1 MPVDV
6 SDAGVRRIHE
16 LFLNVCARH
25 ANEPALFLPST
36 KMLTFK
42 QLLAESRKVQH
53 ALAPLI
59 ESGKRDQL
67 VGIYMER
74 TTHFFASIFGALLG
88 GLGYVPV
95 STKYEEGR
103 IKYILE
109 FSAPVAVLSYVPH
122 STDSPRA
129 GRPRPRSR
137 HTARR
142 TCRLTVRP
150 SAATR
155 RERPRRRLHLRPTGR
170 PKGVMIEHH
179 SVCNLVHAKR
189 DVMNTTHRDRVLQF
203 FDVAFDGS
211 VFDIFPPH
219 GCCWCCGRAGWIT
232 P

>member
-74 TTHFFASIFGALLG
+74 TTHFFASIFGA
-88 GLGYVPV
+88 PAA
-95 STKYEEGR
+95 
-103 IKYILE
+103 
-109 FSAPVAVLSYVPH
+109 APAFGTPFAAKICRSQ
-122 STDSPRA
+122 SWRSRRRSCPRA
-129 GRPRPRSR
+129 MTFGRQERKRSESS
-137 HTARR
+137 
-142 TCRLTVRP
+142 VP
-150 SAATR
+150 
-155 RERPRRRLHLRPTGR
+155 P
-170 PKGVMIEHH
+170 GV
-179 SVCNLVHAKR
+179 
-189 DVMNTTHRDRVLQF
+189 
-203 FDVAFDGS
+203 
-211 VFDIFPPH
+211 
-219 GCCWCCGRAGWIT
+219 
-232 P
+232 